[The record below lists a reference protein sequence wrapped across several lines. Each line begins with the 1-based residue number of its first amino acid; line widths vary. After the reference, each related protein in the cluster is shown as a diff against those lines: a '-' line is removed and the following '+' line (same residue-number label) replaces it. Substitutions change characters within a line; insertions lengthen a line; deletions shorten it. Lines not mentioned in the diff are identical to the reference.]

1 MIMSDRRE
9 HDEYA
14 SGVRAE
20 LNGSYWLDAP
30 ERDGHTQAT
39 AAGAKPW
46 RRPKPRRGV
55 AGIPRPVPTDPAPI
69 SGGRSRVRHLD
80 TPAGPHPQERPVS
93 TGSHAAAA
101 ERPSVIAVGRFA
113 PGRHRS
119 PDQWRGPKDGAVR
132 VTKSL
137 RRSPTAGAFL
147 PPTRPA
153 RARWKVS
160 PRGVGSTG
168 RRRSRVCYGSGRKA
182 ARPARGG
189 RRSGAGSPRSS
200 RPASSSGE
208 MHRVRAPA
216 RRSYLCQPAG
226 ESGILGD
233 AQCVA
238 VCSGELTQARRAVAS
253 GAPASRTVPCARLSD
268 ACAREERR
276 HSTV

>member
-137 RRSPTAGAFL
+137 RRSPTAGGVLTAHEAGEGEVEGV
-147 PPTRPA
+147 PA
-153 RARWKVS
+153 R
-160 PRGVGSTG
+160 
-168 RRRSRVCYGSGRKA
+168 SREHG
-182 ARPARGG
+182 
-189 RRSGAGSPRSS
+189 
-200 RPASSSGE
+200 
-208 MHRVRAPA
+208 
-216 RRSYLCQPAG
+216 
-226 ESGILGD
+226 
-233 AQCVA
+233 
-238 VCSGELTQARRAVAS
+238 TQ
-253 GAPASRTVPCARLSD
+253 TVARLLWQRTESRSPSSWR
-268 ACAREERR
+268 A
-276 HSTV
+276 S